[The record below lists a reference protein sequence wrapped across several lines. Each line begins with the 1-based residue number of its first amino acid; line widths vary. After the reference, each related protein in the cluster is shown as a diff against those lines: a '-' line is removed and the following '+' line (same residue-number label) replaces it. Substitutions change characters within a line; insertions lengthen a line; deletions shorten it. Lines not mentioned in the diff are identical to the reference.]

1 MKNISEN
8 IRAIGREHSVKW
20 KDGDN
25 IVETWTESRTINV
38 VKLREEKA
46 LLESQIAP
54 LTDEEYIALGKAS
67 HLTEFALKRIDEINA
82 ELEQYG

>member
-38 VKLREEKA
+38 VKLREEVSDLVEQIQGMAYDMSVPTIKRDLENTLIEKQA
-46 LLESQIAP
+46 LLDSI
-54 LTDEEYIALGKAS
+54 
-67 HLTEFALKRIDEINA
+67 
-82 ELEQYG
+82 